1 MSRTYS
7 GGVTTPSAPGPRS
20 LPVRATS
27 RGVHVTWWYTVSA
40 IVFFQL
46 VVVLTWAATL
56 LQGGLD
62 DVPSFAVL
70 IGGILWCASTVP
82 LLVAYRH
89 RTGEPAAMRWRT
101 LLLPMAVAVGYGV
114 LAFSISGL
122 WLLLVVP
129 VAQTLQLLDWP
140 RAVRLRMV
148 LGVTALLVCLWV
160 IDANAVVAG
169 SVDIENGYFPMGFL
183 SAALPI
189 MTVLSLWW
197 WDVLIALDRA
207 RVSEARLAA
216 TQERLSV
223 ATDVHDLQG
232 HHLQVIALQLELTER
247 LLASDPTAALE
258 QLRAAR
264 ISVDEARQGTRD
276 LATRFRSVP
285 LRDELANARDLLRA
299 AGIQAETVV
308 GPGADA
314 APASVLGP
322 VIRETTTN
330 VLRHGGGGHSTLR
343 LERAGDHWRYE
354 ITNDTADAAPATQG
368 TPASPRVVPV
378 REGTGLDGLARR
390 ASEVGGTLEITHGGR
405 DFRVVVTVPVDVPE
419 DEDAAR

>member
-1 MSRTYS
+1 MSGTYS

-56 LQGGLD
+56 LQGGLG

-89 RTGEPAAMRWRT
+89 RTGEPAAMQWRT

-183 SAALPI
+183 SAALPV

-247 LLASDPTAALE
+247 LLANDPTAALE

-276 LATRFRSVP
+276 LAARFRSVP

-343 LERAGDHWRYE
+343 LERAGEHWRYE

-390 ASEVGGTLEITHGGR
+390 ASEVGGTLDITHGGR
-405 DFRVVVTVPVDVPE
+405 DFTVVVTVPVNVPE

>member
-1 MSRTYS
+1 MSGTYS
-7 GGVTTPSAPGPRS
+7 GGVTSHDKPRS

-27 RGVHVTWWYTVSA
+27 RGVRVTWWYTATA
-40 IVFFQL
+40 IVFFEA

-56 LQGGLD
+56 SQGGLD
-62 DVPSFAVL
+62 AVPTAVVL
-70 IGGILWCASTVP
+70 LGGLLWCASTLP
-82 LLVAYRH
+82 LLHAYRH
-89 RTGEPAAMRWRT
+89 RTGEPAPMRWRAVLVPV
-101 LLLPMAVAVGYGV
+101 LLALGYGIT
-114 LAFSISGL
+114 AFSLSGL

-129 VAQTLQLLDWP
+129 VAQSLQLLDWP
-140 RAVRLRMV
+140 RTVRTRMV
-148 LGVTALLVCLWV
+148 LGITALLVCLWV

-169 SVDIENGYFPMGFL
+169 SVDIETGYFPTGFL
-183 SAALPI
+183 SAALPL

-247 LLASDPTAALE
+247 LLASDPDAALE

-264 ISVDEARQGTRD
+264 VSVDEARQGTRD

-299 AGIQAETVV
+299 AGIAAETVV
-308 GPGADA
+308 SDDADG
-314 APASVLGP
+314 APASVFGP

-330 VLRHGGGGHSTLR
+330 VLRHGGGGHTVLR
-343 LERAGDHWRYE
+343 LARAGGLWRYE
-354 ITNDTADAAPATQG
+354 ITNDTDAAPATPG
-368 TPASPRVVPV
+368 TPAPQRVVAG

-390 ASEVGGTLEITHGGR
+390 AEEVGGSLEIVHGETE
-405 DFRVVVTVPVDVPE
+405 FTVVVTVPVHE
-419 DEDAAR
+419 AAR

>member
-1 MSRTYS
+1 M
-7 GGVTTPSAPGPRS
+7 TTPSAPEPRS

-27 RGVHVTWWYTVSA
+27 RGVRVTWWYTASA

-46 VVVLTWAATL
+46 VVVVTWAGTL
-56 LQGGLD
+56 LQGGMQ
-62 DVPSFAVL
+62 DVPSLAVL
-70 IGGILWCASTVP
+70 IGGLLWCGSTVP
-82 LLVAYRH
+82 LLIAYRH
-89 RTGEPAAMRWRT
+89 RTGEPAAVQWRAI
-101 LLLPMAVAVGYGV
+101 LLPIVVAVGYGV
-114 LAFSISGL
+114 LAFSLSGL

-129 VAQTLQLLDWP
+129 LAQSLQLLDWP

-183 SAALPI
+183 SAALPV

-247 LLASDPTAALE
+247 LLASDPAAALE
-258 QLRAAR
+258 QLKAAR

-308 GPGADA
+308 GAGADA

-330 VLRHGGGGHSTLR
+330 VLRHGGGRHATLR
-343 LERAGDHWRYE
+343 LERAGDDWRYE
-354 ITNDTADAAPATQG
+354 ITNDTADAAPAAQG
-368 TPASPRVVPV
+368 TPASPRVVLG

-390 ASEVGGTLEITHGGR
+390 ASEAGGTLLLSNGEHEFT
-405 DFRVVVTVPVDVPE
+405 VVVTVPVEGV
-419 DEDAAR
+419 R

>member
-1 MSRTYS
+1 MSGTYS

-56 LQGGLD
+56 LQGGLG

-89 RTGEPAAMRWRT
+89 RTGEPAAMQWRT

-183 SAALPI
+183 SAALPV

-247 LLASDPTAALE
+247 LLASDPAAALE

>member
-1 MSRTYS
+1 M
-7 GGVTTPSAPGPRS
+7 
-20 LPVRATS
+20 RATS

-89 RTGEPAAMRWRT
+89 RTGEPAAMQWRT

-114 LAFSISGL
+114 LAFSTSGL

-247 LLASDPTAALE
+247 LLASDPAAALE

-330 VLRHGGGGHSTLR
+330 VLRHGGGVHSTLR

>member
-1 MSRTYS
+1 MSGTYS

-62 DVPSFAVL
+62 DVPPFAVP

-101 LLLPMAVAVGYGV
+101 LLLPIAVAVGYGV

-247 LLASDPTAALE
+247 LLASDPAAALE

-330 VLRHGGGGHSTLR
+330 VLRHGGGVRCTLR

-368 TPASPRVVPV
+368 TPASARVVPV

-390 ASEVGGTLEITHGGR
+390 ASEVGGTLEITHGGS